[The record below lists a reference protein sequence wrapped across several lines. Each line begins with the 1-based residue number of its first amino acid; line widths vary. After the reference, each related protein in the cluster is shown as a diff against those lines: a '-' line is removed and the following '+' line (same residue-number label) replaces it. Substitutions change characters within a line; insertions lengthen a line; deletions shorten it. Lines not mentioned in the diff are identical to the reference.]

1 MTAQS
6 FTIEPLGFIKTPFK
20 QKFAI
25 PRQPRLVPEAI
36 GELSLIPPFDN
47 PDLFRD
53 LEQFSHVWLMFM
65 FSENL
70 DKGWTPT
77 IRPPRLGGNQR
88 TGVLATRSTFRP
100 NGIGMSAVKLL
111 AVDGKS
117 IKVGGVDL
125 LDGTPIIDIKPYI
138 PYSDIIENANG
149 GFAEDAPQN
158 QMQVEFSQQALKQ
171 CQQYQTKYPNLEQLI
186 TNLLKQDPRP
196 AYKQKNQNIQNYGV
210 ELYDL
215 EVSWQV
221 EGMRTKVTSIQLL
234 SSTPP
239 NET

>member
-1 MTAQS
+1 MNNSQFAL
-6 FTIEPLGFIKTPFK
+6 EPLGFIKTPFK

-36 GELSLIPPFDN
+36 GELTLVAPFDN

-53 LEQFSHVWLMFM
+53 IEQFSHVWLLFM
-65 FSENL
+65 FHENL
-70 DKGWTPT
+70 EKGWTPT

-100 NGIGMSAVKLL
+100 NGIGMSAVELL
-111 AVDGKS
+111 EVNGKT

-125 LDGTPIIDIKPYI
+125 LDGTPIVDVKPYI
-138 PYSDIIENANG
+138 PYSDIIDNANG
-149 GFAEDAPQN
+149 GFANEAPQAL
-158 QMQVEFSQQALKQ
+158 MEVTFSDNAKNQ
-171 CQQYQTKYPNLEQLI
+171 CQQLTVRYPQLELLI
-186 TNLLKQDPRP
+186 INLLKQDPRP
-196 AYKQKNQNIQNYGV
+196 AYKQQKSGVQNYGV

-221 EGMRTKVTSIQLL
+221 EDKLTTVVSII
-234 SSTPP
+234 
-239 NET
+239 